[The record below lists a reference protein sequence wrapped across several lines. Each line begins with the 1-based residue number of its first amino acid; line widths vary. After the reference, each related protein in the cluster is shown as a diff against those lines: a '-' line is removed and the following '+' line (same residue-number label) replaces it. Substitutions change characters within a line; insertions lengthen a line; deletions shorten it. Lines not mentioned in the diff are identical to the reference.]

1 MAILT
6 RKSEFGQVGR
16 EYNGQYRKRVKPAT
30 PREKVAS
37 IERRIDQLHELLSA
51 ATDAG
56 IIASLETQIAD
67 CIISLDRAMEATS

>member
-1 MAILT
+1 VQTVYYIPKSHGRNYT
-6 RKSEFGQVGR
+6 RNRGKKST
-16 EYNGQYRKRVKPAT
+16 PAT

-56 IIASLETQIAD
+56 IIACLDAQIAD
-67 CIISLDRAMEATS
+67 CKISLDRAMEGVQ

>member
-1 MAILT
+1 MHT
-6 RKSEFGQVGR
+6 YYTPKSIGR
-16 EYNGQYRKRVKPAT
+16 EYRRNIGKRSQPAT

-56 IIASLETQIAD
+56 IIASLDAQIAD
-67 CIISLDRAMEATS
+67 CKISLDRAMEGVTP